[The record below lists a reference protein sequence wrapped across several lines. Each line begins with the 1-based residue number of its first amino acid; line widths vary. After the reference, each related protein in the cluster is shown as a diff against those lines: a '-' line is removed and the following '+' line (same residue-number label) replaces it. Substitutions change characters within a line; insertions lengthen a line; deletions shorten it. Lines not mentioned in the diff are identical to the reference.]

1 MLARGLLL
9 FAVTIWGWTFVA
21 TKICLQYISPVEVMG
36 LRLFI
41 ALPILFAVLLV
52 RGIRIDVR
60 RNLGLLT
67 LASTII
73 GLHFIIQISGLK
85 YTSATNTGW
94 IIAVTPLV
102 MALLAAVFLKEPLHR
117 TLVAGI
123 GIATAG
129 IVLLVSRGSVGGL
142 GWLGSIGDWLV
153 LISAHTWALYTI
165 ATRNLIRTENA
176 MAVVFAVMLPPAIVA
191 LGFMLATS
199 DWGQLA
205 RLPTDAWLALLFLGI
220 FGMALAQ
227 WFWQVGVSRLGAA
240 RAGVFLYVEPLAATA
255 LAVPYLGE
263 SFGVYSL
270 IGGSL
275 VLLGVWIA
283 QRPRPAGGPDPA

>member
-1 MLARGLLL
+1 M

>member
-21 TKICLQYISPVEVMG
+21 TKICLQYLSPVEVMG

-41 ALPILFAVLLV
+41 ALPILFAILLA

-60 RNLGLLT
+60 RNLGPLT

-73 GLHFIIQISGLK
+73 GLHFIIQITGLK

-102 MALLAAVFLKEPLHR
+102 MALLAAVFLKESLHR

-153 LISAHTWALYTI
+153 LLSAHTWALYTI

-176 MAVVFAVMLPPAIVA
+176 IAVVFAVMLPPAIVA
-191 LGFMLATS
+191 LAFMMATS
-199 DWGQLA
+199 DWGRLA
-205 RLPTDAWLALLFLGI
+205 RLPSEAWLALLFLGI

-283 QRPRPAGGPDPA
+283 QRPRPAGVPDPA